1 MSRLIA
7 ALLICSFGC
16 GVLTAADP
24 WPTFRGPTADG
35 HYAGQLPV
43 QWSAEENVIWRT
55 PIPGE
60 GWSSPV
66 IGGDR
71 IYLTAAVPVEG
82 SADGDRSLS
91 LVVIDASGGEVL
103 SVTEVF
109 RQSGADAPKIHPKNS
124 HASPTA
130 ILDGPHV
137 FVHFGH
143 QGTACLTRDGS
154 VVWRNGDLKYKP
166 VHGNG
171 GTPLLVDD
179 VLIFSCDGADDP
191 FIVALDKATGDVR
204 WKRDRQTDA
213 RRTFSFSTPT
223 VLEVDGQKQ
232 VISPGSNTVDA
243 LDPVSGEL
251 IWNVRYEGYSVIPK
265 PIFGHGLVFICSG
278 YDRPKLLAVRPAG
291 SGDITESH
299 VVWTRSRG
307 IPHTPSLLL
316 VGNHLYG
323 VSDRGVASCVDAATG
338 RVHWEQRV
346 PGKYSSSPIAADG
359 KVYFLNEEGLATI
372 VSDSDSF
379 ERVAENDIGERTLAS
394 FAAASG
400 DLFIRG
406 DKHLYRIGNR

>member
-7 ALLICSFGC
+7 ALLIWSLSC
-16 GVLTAADP
+16 GVLIAADS

-35 HYAGQLPV
+35 HYAGSLPV
-43 QWSAEENVIWRT
+43 QWSDEENVIWKT

-71 IYLTAAVPVEG
+71 IYLTAAIPVED
-82 SADGDRSLS
+82 SADDDRSLS
-91 LVVIDASGGEVL
+91 LVVVDANGGEVL

-109 RQSGADAPKIHPKNS
+109 RQSGADAPRIHSKNS

-130 ILDGPHV
+130 ILEGPHV

-143 QGTACLTRDGS
+143 QGTACLTREGA
-154 VVWRNGDLKYKP
+154 VVWRNRDLKYKP

-171 GTPLLVDD
+171 GTPLIVDD

-191 FIVALDKATGDVR
+191 FVVALDKATGRVR

-223 VLEVDGQKQ
+223 VLEVDGRKQ

-243 LDPVSGEL
+243 LDPASGEV
-251 IWNVRYEGYSVIPK
+251 IWKVRYDGYSVIPK
-265 PIFGHGLVFICSG
+265 PVFGHGLVFICSG

-291 SGDITESH
+291 SGDITDSH
-299 VVWTRSRG
+299 VAWTRSRG

-316 VGNHLYG
+316 IGSHLYG
-323 VSDRGVASCVDAATG
+323 VSDRGVASCVDAKTG
-338 RVHWEQRV
+338 AVHWEQRV
-346 PGKYSSSPIAADG
+346 DGKYSSSPIAADG

-372 VSDSDSF
+372 VNDSESF
-379 ERVAENDIGERTLAS
+379 QRVARNDIGERTLAS

-406 DKHLYRIGNR
+406 DKHLYRIGDR